1 MLEHINQNHYCED
14 TMKNTI
20 PLKAG
25 VICMLCSAILL
36 SYAQNTEV
44 KDDGKPA
51 SSNIRGQQY
60 PRIHSDLSATFR
72 VRAPEAK
79 KVELE
84 FPGGGRHPM
93 TLGSNGV
100 WTITTKPLVPGFHYY
115 SIVIDGVA
123 VCDPASETF
132 YGTGRQ
138 CSGIEVPS
146 KDEDFYLIK
155 DVPHGEVRQRYYF
168 SKTTAEWRRVFVYTP
183 PDYDSNRDA
192 RYPVLYLLHGGGEDE
207 RGWVVQ
213 GCVQHIMDNLIAEKK
228 AKPMIVVME
237 NGYARKPGSPDTQFR
252 PGQPR
257 DFTSMFSA
265 LIEVYTNDLIPFI
278 DSTYRTKADRE
289 NRAIAGLSMGGM
301 QSFMIG
307 LNNLDKFAYIGGFS
321 GAGGGP
327 VTGGFD
333 IKKSYGG
340 VMANAE
346 EFNKKVKVLFLSVGT
361 AEGERFYNSIKRYK
375 DALEEAGIKTIY
387 YESPGTSHEW
397 QTWRRSLREFA
408 PLIFKDTQP
417 ERREAAAR
425 PPQGGF
431 RPQIELGPD
440 DKPAFDLPPAG
451 FDKVRDNIKHGKV
464 EMVEYESKTVGT
476 TRKMLVYTPPDYSP
490 DKKYPVLYL
499 LHGIGGDETEWRR
512 FASPEILLDNLI
524 ADGKAV
530 PMIIVMPNGRA
541 QKNDRAEGN
550 VYASAPAFAAFEKDL
565 LNDVIPTIESRYS
578 VKTDR
583 ESRAIAGL
591 SMGGGQSLNFG
602 LGHLDKF
609 AWIGAFSAAPNAK
622 QPKQLLPDPAAA
634 KSQIKLLF
642 LSCGNKDGLIRISQN
657 FHSYLKEN
665 DIPHIWHVDDN
676 GHDPK
681 HWKNSL
687 WYFVQRIFK

>member
-1 MLEHINQNHYCED
+1 
-14 TMKNTI
+14 MKNSI
-20 PLKAG
+20 LIKAG
-25 VICMLCSAILL
+25 IIWMVFSAVM
-36 SYAQNTEV
+36 STFAQNADV

-51 SSNIRGQQY
+51 GSNIKGQQY
-60 PRIHSDLSATFR
+60 PRIHSDLRATFR
-72 VRAPEAK
+72 LRAPEAK
-79 KVELE
+79 KVEVDV
-84 FPGGGRHPM
+84 GGKRYPM
-93 TLGSNGV
+93 TMVSNGV
-100 WTITTKPLVPGFHYY
+100 WMVTTDPLVLGFHYY

-132 YGTGRQ
+132 YGMGRQ
-138 CSGIEVPS
+138 ASGIEVPS
-146 KDEDFYLIK
+146 KDEDFYLVK

-168 SKTTAEWRRVFVYTP
+168 SKTTGEWRRVFVYTP

-228 AKPMIVVME
+228 AKPMIIVME
-237 NGYARKPGSPDTQFR
+237 NGYARKPGTPDTPFR
-252 PGQPR
+252 PGSTNAPR
-257 DFTSMFSA
+257 DFAAMFSA
-265 LIEVYTNDLIPFI
+265 LVEVYTNDLIPFI
-278 DSTYRTKADRE
+278 DSTYRTKPNRE
-289 NRAIAGLSMGGM
+289 DRAIAGLSMGGM
-301 QSFMIG
+301 QSFIIG

-327 VTGGFD
+327 TTSGFD
-333 IKKSYGG
+333 VKKAYGG
-340 VMANAE
+340 VMANPD

-361 AEGERFYNSIKRYK
+361 AEGERFYNSIKRYR
-375 DALEEAGIKTIY
+375 DALEEAGIKTVY

-408 PLIFKDTQP
+408 PLLFKDTQP
-417 ERREAAAR
+417 ERREAAVR
-425 PPQGGF
+425 PRGGGF
-431 RPQIELGPD
+431 GGQIELSAD
-440 DKPAFDLPPAG
+440 DKPAFDPPPPG
-451 FDKVRDNIKHGKV
+451 FDKRRDDIKHGKV
-464 EMVEYESKTVGT
+464 EMIEYDSKTVGT
-476 TRKMLVYTPPDYSP
+476 TRKMLVYTPPDYST

-541 QKNDRAEGN
+541 QKNDRPEGN
-550 VYASAPAFAAFEKDL
+550 VYASAPAFAAFEQDL
-565 LNDVIPTIESRYS
+565 LNDVIPAIESRYS
-578 VKTDR
+578 VNTNR
-583 ESRAIAGL
+583 EYRAIAGL
-591 SMGGGQSLNFG
+591 SMGGGQALNFG

-609 AWIGAFSAAPNAK
+609 AWIGGFSAAPNMK
-622 QPKQLLPDPAAA
+622 QPKQLLPDLAAA

-642 LSCGNKDGLIRISQN
+642 ISCGNKDFLIRNSQN
-657 FHSYLKEN
+657 LHRYLKEN
-665 DIPHIWHVDDN
+665 DVPHIWHVDDN

-687 WYFVQRIFK
+687 WYFVQKIFK

>member
-1 MLEHINQNHYCED
+1 
-14 TMKNTI
+14 MKNNI
-20 PLKAG
+20 LIKAG
-25 VICMLCSAILL
+25 IIWMVFSAVL
-36 SYAQNTEV
+36 STFAQNADV

-51 SSNIRGQQY
+51 SSNIKGQQY
-60 PRIHSDLSATFR
+60 PRIHSDLRATFR
-72 VRAPEAK
+72 LRAPEAK
-79 KVELE
+79 KVEVDV
-84 FPGGGRHPM
+84 GGKRYPM
-93 TLGSNGV
+93 TMVSNGV
-100 WTITTKPLVPGFHYY
+100 WMVTTDPLVPGFHYY

-132 YGTGRQ
+132 YGMGRQ
-138 CSGIEVPS
+138 ASGIEVPS
-146 KDEDFYLIK
+146 KDEDFYLVK

-168 SKTTAEWRRVFVYTP
+168 SKTTGEWRRVFVYTP

-237 NGYARKPGSPDTQFR
+237 NGYARKPGTPDTPFR
-252 PGQPR
+252 PGSTNAPR
-257 DFTSMFSA
+257 DFAAMFSA
-265 LIEVYTNDLIPFI
+265 LVEVYTNDLIPFI
-278 DSTYRTKADRE
+278 DSTYRTKPNRE
-289 NRAIAGLSMGGM
+289 DRAIAGLSMGGM
-301 QSFMIG
+301 QSFIIG

-327 VTGGFD
+327 TTSGFD
-333 IKKSYGG
+333 VKKAYGG
-340 VMANAE
+340 VMANPD

-361 AEGERFYNSIKRYK
+361 AEGERFYNSIKRYR
-375 DALEEAGIKTIY
+375 DALEEAGIKTVY

-408 PLIFKDTQP
+408 PLLFKDTQP
-417 ERREAAAR
+417 ERREGAVR
-425 PPQGGF
+425 PRGGGF
-431 RPQIELGPD
+431 GGQIELSAD
-440 DKPAFDLPPAG
+440 DKPAFDPPPPG
-451 FDKVRDNIKHGKV
+451 FDKRRDDIKHGKV
-464 EMVEYESKTVGT
+464 EMIEYDSKTVGT
-476 TRKMLVYTPPDYSP
+476 TRKMLVYTPPDYST

-541 QKNDRAEGN
+541 QKNDRPEGN
-550 VYASAPAFAAFEKDL
+550 VYASAPAFAAFEQDL
-565 LNDVIPTIESRYS
+565 LNDVIPAIESRYS
-578 VKTDR
+578 VNTNR
-583 ESRAIAGL
+583 EYRAIAGL
-591 SMGGGQSLNFG
+591 SMGGGQALNFG

-609 AWIGAFSAAPNAK
+609 AWIGGFSAAPNMK

-642 LSCGNKDGLIRISQN
+642 ISCGNKDFLIRNSQN
-657 FHSYLKEN
+657 LHRYLKEN
-665 DIPHIWHVDDN
+665 DVPHIWHVDDN

-687 WYFVQRIFK
+687 WYFVQKIFK

>member
-1 MLEHINQNHYCED
+1 
-14 TMKNTI
+14 MKNNI
-20 PLKAG
+20 LIKAG
-25 VICMLCSAILL
+25 IIWMVFSAVMFTF
-36 SYAQNTEV
+36 AQNADV

-51 SSNIRGQQY
+51 SSNIKGQQY
-60 PRIHSDLSATFR
+60 PRIHSDLRATFR
-72 VRAPEAK
+72 LRAPEAK
-79 KVELE
+79 KVEVDV
-84 FPGGGRHPM
+84 GGKRYPM
-93 TLGSNGV
+93 TMVSNGV
-100 WTITTKPLVPGFHYY
+100 WMVTTDPLVPGFHYY

-132 YGTGRQ
+132 YGMGRQ
-138 CSGIEVPS
+138 ASGIEVPS
-146 KDEDFYLIK
+146 KDEDFYLVK

-168 SKTTAEWRRVFVYTP
+168 SKTTGEWRRVFVYTP

-237 NGYARKPGSPDTQFR
+237 NGYARKPGTPDTPFR
-252 PGQPR
+252 PGSTNAPR
-257 DFTSMFSA
+257 DFAAMFSA
-265 LIEVYTNDLIPFI
+265 LVEVYTNDLIPFI
-278 DSTYRTKADRE
+278 DSTYRTKPNRE
-289 NRAIAGLSMGGM
+289 DRAIAGLSMGGM
-301 QSFMIG
+301 QSFIIG

-327 VTGGFD
+327 TTSGFD
-333 IKKSYGG
+333 VKKAYGG
-340 VMANAE
+340 VMANPD
-346 EFNKKVKVLFLSVGT
+346 EFNKKVKALFLSVGT
-361 AEGERFYNSIKRYK
+361 AEGERFYNSIKRYR
-375 DALEEAGIKTIY
+375 DALEEAGIKTVY

-408 PLIFKDTQP
+408 PLLFKDTQP
-417 ERREAAAR
+417 ERREAAVR
-425 PPQGGF
+425 PRGGGF
-431 RPQIELGPD
+431 GGQIELSAD
-440 DKPAFDLPPAG
+440 DKPAFDPPPPG
-451 FDKVRDNIKHGKV
+451 FDKRRDDIKHGKV
-464 EMVEYESKTVGT
+464 EMIEYDSKTVGT
-476 TRKMLVYTPPDYSP
+476 TRKMLVYTPPDYST

-541 QKNDRAEGN
+541 QKNDRPEGN
-550 VYASAPAFAAFEKDL
+550 VYASAPAFAAFEQDL
-565 LNDVIPTIESRYS
+565 LNDVIPAIESRYS
-578 VKTDR
+578 VNTNR
-583 ESRAIAGL
+583 EYRAIAGL
-591 SMGGGQSLNFG
+591 SMGGGQALNFG

-609 AWIGAFSAAPNAK
+609 AWIGGFSAAPNMK

-642 LSCGNKDGLIRISQN
+642 ISCGNKDFLIRNSQN
-657 FHSYLKEN
+657 LHRYLKEN
-665 DIPHIWHVDDN
+665 DVPHIWHVDDN

-687 WYFVQRIFK
+687 WYFVQKIFK

>member
-1 MLEHINQNHYCED
+1 
-14 TMKNTI
+14 MKNSI
-20 PLKAG
+20 LIKAG
-25 VICMLCSAILL
+25 IIWMVFSAVMFTF
-36 SYAQNTEV
+36 AQNADV

-51 SSNIRGQQY
+51 SSNIKGQQY
-60 PRIHSDLSATFR
+60 PRIHSDQRATFR
-72 VRAPEAK
+72 LRAPEAK
-79 KVELE
+79 KVEVDV
-84 FPGGGRHPM
+84 GGKRYPM
-93 TLGSNGV
+93 TMVSNGV
-100 WTITTKPLVPGFHYY
+100 WMVTTDPLVPGFHYY

-132 YGTGRQ
+132 YGMGRQ
-138 CSGIEVPS
+138 ASGIEVPS
-146 KDEDFYLIK
+146 KDEDFYLVK

-168 SKTTAEWRRVFVYTP
+168 SKTTGEWRRVFVYTP

-237 NGYARKPGSPDTQFR
+237 NGYARKPGTPDTPFR
-252 PGQPR
+252 PGSTNAPR
-257 DFTSMFSA
+257 DFAAMFSA
-265 LIEVYTNDLIPFI
+265 LVEVYTNDLIPFI
-278 DSTYRTKADRE
+278 DSTYRTKPNRE
-289 NRAIAGLSMGGM
+289 DRAIAGLSMGGM
-301 QSFMIG
+301 QSFIIG

-327 VTGGFD
+327 TTSGFD
-333 IKKSYGG
+333 VKKAYGG
-340 VMANAE
+340 VMANPD

-361 AEGERFYNSIKRYK
+361 AEGERFYNSIKRYR
-375 DALEEAGIKTIY
+375 DALEEAGIKTVY

-408 PLIFKDTQP
+408 PLLFKDTQP
-417 ERREAAAR
+417 ERREAAVQPR
-425 PPQGGF
+425 GGGF
-431 RPQIELGPD
+431 GGQIELSAD
-440 DKPAFDLPPAG
+440 DKPAFDPPPPG
-451 FDKVRDNIKHGKV
+451 FDKRRDDIKHGKV
-464 EMVEYESKTVGT
+464 EMIEYDSKTVGT
-476 TRKMLVYTPPDYSP
+476 TRKMLVYTPPDYST

-541 QKNDRAEGN
+541 QKNDRPEGN
-550 VYASAPAFAAFEKDL
+550 VYASAPAFAAFEQDL
-565 LNDVIPTIESRYS
+565 LNDVIPAIESRYS
-578 VKTDR
+578 VNTNR
-583 ESRAIAGL
+583 EYRAIAGL
-591 SMGGGQSLNFG
+591 SMGGGQALNFG

-609 AWIGAFSAAPNAK
+609 AWIGGFSAAPNMK

-642 LSCGNKDGLIRISQN
+642 ISCGNKDFLIRNSQN
-657 FHSYLKEN
+657 LHRYLKEN
-665 DIPHIWHVDDN
+665 DVPHIWHVDDN

-687 WYFVQRIFK
+687 WYFVQKIFK